1 MRGSPY
7 VNSYN
12 NEKPLNQYF
21 YRIQRLTMGLVTLA
35 MQHIPLSYAEPEEF
49 TEEELASFKKSV
61 EDSHKRFGMEAPKWK
76 TA

>member
-1 MRGSPY
+1 MSTLTTMKNHSINTFIEY
-7 VNSYN
+7 
-12 NEKPLNQYF
+12 K
-21 YRIQRLTMGLVTLA
+21 RLTMGLVTLA

>member
-1 MRGSPY
+1 M
-7 VNSYN
+7 VV
-12 NEKPLNQYF
+12 
-21 YRIQRLTMGLVTLA
+21 VTLA
-35 MQHIPLSYAEPEEF
+35 MQQIPLSYVEPEEF